1 MIIELNKIWGVKK
14 KNSGYQKS
22 KSPFLIIENTKFEN
36 ERRNNNFE
44 HNNNNIKENHESYF

>member
-36 ERRNNNFE
+36 ERRNYNIE